1 MEFIEKKDHEVV
13 LNALSRFMDSE
24 NVVLQVLRVL
34 ILLADPGITHCSLYV
49 FMINDLDYQK
59 QYQISFSFLDLASN
73 VEILMSKTVKCYSLT
88 CQAMDM
94 WLDSESIQEAG
105 CCLLRNF
112 TSGEPNVMLKQCCSY
127 NI

>member
-1 MEFIEKKDHEVV
+1 MEFVEKKDHEVV

-34 ILLADPGITHCSLYV
+34 IPLAAPGKTHYSV
-49 FMINDLDYQK
+49 FMIDGLDCQK
-59 QYQISFSFLDLASN
+59 TELNALLFLASN
-73 VEILMSKTVKCYSLT
+73 VEILMSKTVKCYNLT

-105 CCLLRNF
+105 CCLLRKF
-112 TSGEPNVMLKQCCSY
+112 TSGEPRSEVMLKL
-127 NI
+127 NRTELF